1 LGVFYHPPGPFATM
15 GRCHFQICQIE
26 KKHYA
31 TDILFSEKY
40 FHMRPPFKPLPNGSI
55 GMPLR
60 KTGPC
65 AVIHSDLSLPAREVA
80 ETLNIIYVT

>member
-1 LGVFYHPPGPFATM
+1 
-15 GRCHFQICQIE
+15 
-26 KKHYA
+26 
-31 TDILFSEKY
+31 
-40 FHMRPPFKPLPNGSI
+40 MRPPFKPLPKGYV